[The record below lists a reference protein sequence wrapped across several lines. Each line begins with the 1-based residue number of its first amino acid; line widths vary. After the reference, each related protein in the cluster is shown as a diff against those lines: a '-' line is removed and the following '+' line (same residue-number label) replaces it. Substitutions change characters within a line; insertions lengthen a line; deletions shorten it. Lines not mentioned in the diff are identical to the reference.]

1 MLIGFTLT
9 DGMPWEEFYPFKSFS
24 ESKREQ
30 IIQEGVKLFQ
40 TQAKPNLSA
49 VKRILDTK
57 YKTKVCLNSIRN
69 RASGA
74 HQAARKGHGAQQLLS
89 PVQEKVLV
97 DWIILLSD
105 TGHCISKRML
115 RKKAEIICHH
125 KPGTTWVRHFLSRH
139 PEIVL
144 GKPLGLDPKR
154 AQAFNKPTV
163 KRHFQLLEAIIKKHG
178 IPPENLYNMDEK
190 GVQCGGGRKA
200 QAQKYVVPRS
210 KRPKYKLR
218 SANLELITIVDCVAA
233 DGGYLSPGIIFEG
246 KQQYER
252 AWFDVDPK
260 IS

>member
-1 MLIGFTLT
+1 
-9 DGMPWEEFYPFKSFS
+9 MPREESHPFKSFS
-24 ESKREQ
+24 KSKREQ
-30 IIQEGVKLFQ
+30 IIQEGLELSRKQ
-40 TQAKPNLSA
+40 DKPNLSA
-49 VKRILDTK
+49 VKRILDFK
-57 YKTKVCLNSIRN
+57 YKTNVCLNTIRN
-69 RASGA
+69 RDSGA
-74 HQAARKGHGAQQLLS
+74 HQAAGKGHEAQQLLS
-89 PVQEKVLV
+89 PIQEKVLV
-97 DWIILLSD
+97 DWVILLSD

-115 RKKAEIICHH
+115 QKKAEILCGH
-125 KPGTTWVRHFLSRH
+125 KPGRTWVYSFLLRH

-144 GKPLGLDPKR
+144 GKPSGLDPKR

-163 KRHFQLLEAIIKKHG
+163 KNHFKLLEAIITKYG

-190 GVQCGGGRKA
+190 GVQRGGGRKA
-200 QAQKYVVPRS
+200 QAQKYVVPRG

-252 AWFDVDPK
+252 AWFEVDPK